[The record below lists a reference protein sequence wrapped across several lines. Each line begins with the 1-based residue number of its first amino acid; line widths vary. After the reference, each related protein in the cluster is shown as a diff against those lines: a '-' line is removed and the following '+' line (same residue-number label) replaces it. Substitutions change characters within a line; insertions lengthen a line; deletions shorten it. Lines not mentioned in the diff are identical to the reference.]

1 MIELIE
7 IILHY
12 PNKIKRKLTYWLR
25 NVLQISCTKNKYLYK
40 YLSIIIYEI
49 YNYRKIE
56 INNFL
61 ELIF

>member
-1 MIELIE
+1 MNWLKLFYINS
-7 IILHY
+7 Y

-49 YNYRKIE
+49 
-56 INNFL
+56 
-61 ELIF
+61 